1 MKKMNLP
8 QRSKLAAALFAGSLL
23 IGLAACSKQG
33 PDTTAATGASDASA
47 SAPAAGGTI
56 TVGLSIS
63 TLNNPFFVSLRKG
76 AEDEAKK
83 DGVNLITVDAQND
96 PAKQQASVED
106 LIEKKVSV
114 ILINPTDSSAVANV
128 VKEATSKGIK
138 VISLDRSVNGAE
150 VSSHI
155 ASDNKAG
162 GKMAADFLVDKLGGK
177 GNVVELQGI
186 PGSSAANERGAG
198 FDDEVNA
205 KGGVKIVTK
214 QPADFDRAKGLSV
227 MENIIQGNKD
237 IQGVFAQNDE
247 MALGAVKALQAAGLK
262 NVVVVG
268 FDATD
273 DAIAAIKGGQMAATV
288 QQQPELIGQYG
299 VQTAKKLVD
308 GQPVDKF
315 IPVPLNL
322 YKQ

>member
-1 MKKMNLP
+1 MKKMISPLC
-8 QRSKLAAALFAGSLL
+8 AALLVVG
-23 IGLAACSKQG
+23 IAACSKQG
-33 PDTTAATGASDASA
+33 PDTGAAAAASDASA
-47 SAPAAGGTI
+47 PVANGAV

-83 DGVNLITVDAQND
+83 DGVTLITVDAQND

-106 LIEKKVSV
+106 LIQKKVSV
-114 ILINPTDSSAVANV
+114 ILINPTDSSAVATV
-128 VKEATSKGIK
+128 VKEATDKGIK

-198 FDDEVNA
+198 FDTEVDA
-205 KGGVKIVTK
+205 KGGVKVVTR

-227 MENIIQGNKD
+227 MENIIQSNKD

-262 NVVVVG
+262 NVAVVG

-273 DAIAAIKGGQMAATV
+273 DAIAAVKGGTMSATV

-299 VQTAKKLVD
+299 VQTAKKLID
-308 GQPVDKF
+308 GQAVDKF

>member
-1 MKKMNLP
+1 M
-8 QRSKLAAALFAGSLL
+8 QRIISPLVASLL
-23 IGLAACSKQG
+23 VLGIAACSKQG
-33 PDTTAATGASDASA
+33 PDTTAASAAAPASGAAASA
-47 SAPAAGGTI
+47 V
-56 TVGLSIS
+56 TVGLSVS

-76 AEDEAKK
+76 AEDEANKE
-83 DGVNLITVDAQND
+83 GVTLITVDAQND

-106 LIEKKVSV
+106 LIQKKVSV

-128 VKEATSKGIK
+128 VKEATDKGIK
-138 VISLDRSVNGAE
+138 VVSLDRSVNGAE

-155 ASDNKAG
+155 ASDNAAG
-162 GKMAADFLVDKLGGK
+162 GKMAAEFMLQKLGGK

-186 PGSSAANERGAG
+186 PGSSAARERGDG
-198 FDDEVNA
+198 FDKSIESDN
-205 KGGVKIVTK
+205 GVKIVTK

-247 MALGAVKALQAAGLK
+247 MALGAVKAIQAAGLK
-262 NVVVVG
+262 NIIVVG

-273 DAIAAIKGGQMAATV
+273 DAMAAVKAGTMTATV

-299 VQTAKKLVD
+299 VQTAMKLAQ
-308 GQPVDKF
+308 GQPVDKL
-315 IPVPLNL
+315 IHVPLNL

>member
-1 MKKMNLP
+1 MQNPVSPRL
-8 QRSKLAAALFAGSLL
+8 SKVFTALCASAL
-23 IGLAACSKQG
+23 IAGLAACSKEG
-33 PDTTAATGASDASA
+33 PSSTSADAGASAA
-47 SAPAAGGTI
+47 SAPAANGAI

-76 AEDEAKK
+76 AEDEAAK
-83 DGVNLITVDAQND
+83 DGVTLITVDAQND

-128 VKEATSKGIK
+128 VKEATAKGIK
-138 VISLDRSVNGAE
+138 VVSLDRSVNGAD

-155 ASDNKAG
+155 ASDHKAG
-162 GKMAADFLVDKLGGK
+162 GKMAADFLAEKLGGK
-177 GNVVELQGI
+177 GNIVELQGS

-198 FDDEVNA
+198 FDDGSAA
-205 KGGVKIVTK
+205 KGGVKIATR

-227 MENIIQGNKD
+227 MENIIQSNKD

-262 NVVVVG
+262 NVSVVG
-268 FDATD
+268 FDATA
-273 DAIAAIKGGQMAATV
+273 DAMTAVKDGQMAATV

-308 GQPVDKF
+308 GQSVDKF

>member
-1 MKKMNLP
+1 MQQHVSP
-8 QRSKLAAALFAGSLL
+8 RFSKLFAALAAASLAF
-23 IGLAACSKQG
+23 GLAACSKEG
-33 PDTTAATGASDASA
+33 PSSSSDAAASGA
-47 SAPAAGGTI
+47 SAPAAGGAVV
-56 TVGLSIS
+56 VGLSIS
-63 TLNNPFFVSLRKG
+63 TLNNPFFVSLKKG

-83 DGVNLITVDAQND
+83 DGVTLITVDAQND
-96 PAKQQASVED
+96 PARQQASVED
-106 LIEKKVSV
+106 LIQKKVNV

-128 VKEATSKGIK
+128 VKEATDKGIK
-138 VISLDRSVNGAE
+138 VVSLDRSVNGAE

-162 GKMAADFLVDKLGGK
+162 GKMAADFLADKLGGK
-177 GNVVELQGI
+177 GNIVELQGI

-198 FDDEVNA
+198 FDDEAAA

-227 MENIIQGNKD
+227 MENIIQSNKD

-262 NVVVVG
+262 NVAVVG

-273 DAIAAIKGGQMAATV
+273 DAIAAVKAGQMAATV

>member
-1 MKKMNLP
+1 MKKIISP
-8 QRSKLAAALFAGSLL
+8 LAAALLV
-23 IGLAACSKQG
+23 IGIAACSKQG
-33 PDTTAATGASDASA
+33 PDTTAAAGASDA
-47 SAPAAGGTI
+47 SAPAAGGPI

-83 DGVNLITVDAQND
+83 EGVTLITVDAQND

-106 LIEKKVSV
+106 LIQKKVSV

-128 VKEATSKGIK
+128 VKEATDKGIK

-155 ASDNKAG
+155 ASDNKVG
-162 GKMAADFLVDKLGGK
+162 GKMAADFLVEKLGGK

-198 FDDEVNA
+198 FDTEVAA

-227 MENIIQGNKD
+227 MENIIQSNKD

-262 NVVVVG
+262 NVAVVG

-273 DAIAAIKGGQMAATV
+273 DAIAAVKAGTMAATV

-299 VQTAKKLVD
+299 VETAKKLVD

>member
-1 MKKMNLP
+1 M
-8 QRSKLAAALFAGSLL
+8 QRL
-23 IGLAACSKQG
+23 ISPLVASILVLGIAACSKQG
-33 PDTTAATGASDASA
+33 PDTSAASAAAPASGASTGSA
-47 SAPAAGGTI
+47 V

-63 TLNNPFFVSLRKG
+63 TLNNPFFVSLKQG

-83 DGVNLITVDAQND
+83 EGVTLITVDAQND

-106 LIEKKVSV
+106 LIQKKVSV

-128 VKEATSKGIK
+128 AKEATDKGIK
-138 VISLDRSVNGAE
+138 VVSLDRSVNGAE

-155 ASDNKAG
+155 ASDNAAG
-162 GKMAADFLVDKLGGK
+162 GKMAAEFMLQKLGGK

-186 PGSSAANERGAG
+186 PGSSAARERGDG
-198 FDDEVNA
+198 FDKSIEADN
-205 KGGVKIVTK
+205 GVKIVTK

-247 MALGAVKALQAAGLK
+247 MALGAVKAIQAAGLK

-273 DAIAAIKGGQMAATV
+273 DAMAAVKAGTMTATV

-299 VQTAKKLVD
+299 VQTAMKLAQ
-308 GQPVDKF
+308 GQPVDKL
-315 IPVPLNL
+315 IHVPLNL

>member
-1 MKKMNLP
+1 M
-8 QRSKLAAALFAGSLL
+8 QRIISPLVASLL
-23 IGLAACSKQG
+23 VLGIAACSKQG
-33 PDTTAATGASDASA
+33 PDTTAASAAAPASGAAASA
-47 SAPAAGGTI
+47 V
-56 TVGLSIS
+56 TVGLSVS

-83 DGVNLITVDAQND
+83 EGVTLITVDAQND

-106 LIEKKVSV
+106 LIQKKVSV

-128 VKEATSKGIK
+128 VKEATDKGIK
-138 VISLDRSVNGAE
+138 VVSLDRSVSGAE

-155 ASDNKAG
+155 ASDNAAG
-162 GKMAADFLVDKLGGK
+162 GKMAAEFMLQKLGGK

-186 PGSSAANERGAG
+186 PGSSAARERGDG
-198 FDDEVNA
+198 FDKSIEADN
-205 KGGVKIVTK
+205 GVKIVTK

-247 MALGAVKALQAAGLK
+247 MALGAVKAIQAAGLK
-262 NVVVVG
+262 NIIVVG

-273 DAIAAIKGGQMAATV
+273 DAMAAVKAGTMTATV

-299 VQTAKKLVD
+299 VQTAMKLAQ
-308 GQPVDKF
+308 GQPVDKL
-315 IPVPLNL
+315 IHVPLNL

>member
-1 MKKMNLP
+1 MKKMISPLVSP
-8 QRSKLAAALFAGSLL
+8 LVAALLVVGM
-23 IGLAACSKQG
+23 AACSKQG
-33 PDTTAATGASDASA
+33 PDTTAAAPASDA
-47 SAPAAGGTI
+47 SAPAAGGAV

-83 DGVNLITVDAQND
+83 EGVTLITVDAQND

-106 LIEKKVSV
+106 LIQKRVSV

-128 VKEATSKGIK
+128 VKEATGKGIK

-198 FDDEVNA
+198 FDTEVEA

-227 MENIIQGNKD
+227 MENIIQSNKD

-262 NVVVVG
+262 NVAVVG

-273 DAIAAIKGGQMAATV
+273 DAIAAVKAGSMAATV

-299 VQTAKKLVD
+299 VETAKKLVD
-308 GQPVDKF
+308 GQAVDKF

>member
-1 MKKMNLP
+1 M
-8 QRSKLAAALFAGSLL
+8 QRILSPLLAILL
-23 IGLAACSKQG
+23 VICIAACSKQG
-33 PDTTAATGASDASA
+33 PDTAAAATGPASGSA
-47 SAPAAGGTI
+47 GSAVTL
-56 TVGLSIS
+56 GLSIS

-83 DGVNLITVDAQND
+83 EGVTLITVDAQND

-106 LIEKKVSV
+106 LIQKKVGV

-128 VKEATSKGIK
+128 VKEATDKGIK
-138 VISLDRSVNGAE
+138 VVSLDRSVNGAE

-155 ASDNKAG
+155 ASDNAAG
-162 GKMAADFLVDKLGGK
+162 GKMAAQFMLQKLGGK

-186 PGSSAANERGAG
+186 PGSSAARERGDG
-198 FDDEVNA
+198 FDKSIEADN
-205 KGGVKIVTK
+205 GVKIVTK
-214 QPADFDRAKGLSV
+214 QPADFDRAKSLSV

-247 MALGAVKALQAAGLK
+247 MALGAVKAIQAAGLK
-262 NVVVVG
+262 NIVVVG

-273 DAIAAIKGGQMAATV
+273 DAMAAVKAGTMAATV

-299 VQTAKKLVD
+299 VQAAMKLAQ
-308 GQPVDKF
+308 GKPVDKL
-315 IPVPLNL
+315 IHVPLNL

>member
-1 MKKMNLP
+1 MKRIISPLV
-8 QRSKLAAALFAGSLL
+8 ASLL
-23 IGLAACSKQG
+23 VLGIVACSKQG
-33 PDTTAATGASDASA
+33 PDSTAASAGDQASGSAANGAM
-47 SAPAAGGTI
+47 

-63 TLNNPFFVSLRKG
+63 TLNNPFFVSLKKG

-83 DGVNLITVDAQND
+83 EGITLITVDAQND

-106 LIEKKVSV
+106 LIQKKVSV

-128 VKEATSKGIK
+128 VKEATGKGIK
-138 VISLDRSVNGAE
+138 VVSLDRSVNGAD

-155 ASDNKAG
+155 ASDNTAG
-162 GKMAADFLVDKLGGK
+162 GKMAADFMLLKLGGK

-186 PGSSAANERGAG
+186 PGSSAARERGAG
-198 FDDEVNA
+198 FDTAIAAGN
-205 KGGVKIVTK
+205 GVKVVTK

-227 MENIIQGNKD
+227 MENVIQGNKD

-247 MALGAVKALQAAGLK
+247 MALGAVKAIQAAGLK
-262 NVVVVG
+262 NVIVVG

-273 DAIAAIKGGQMAATV
+273 DAVAAVKAGNMAATV

-322 YKQ
+322 YKP

>member
-1 MKKMNLP
+1 MKKMISPLF
-8 QRSKLAAALFAGSLL
+8 AALLVVG
-23 IGLAACSKQG
+23 IAACSKQG
-33 PDTTAATGASDASA
+33 PDTAPAAAASDA
-47 SAPAAGGTI
+47 APAAAGGAV

-76 AEDEAKK
+76 AEDESKK
-83 DGVNLITVDAQND
+83 DGVTLITVDAQND

-106 LIEKKVSV
+106 LIQKKVSV

-128 VKEATSKGIK
+128 VKEATDKGIK

-155 ASDNKAG
+155 ASDNQAG
-162 GKMAADFLVDKLGGK
+162 GKMAADFLVEKLGGK

-198 FDDEVNA
+198 FDTEVAA
-205 KGGVKIVTK
+205 KGGVKIATK

-227 MENIIQGNKD
+227 MENIIQSNKD

-262 NVVVVG
+262 NVAVVG

-273 DAIAAIKGGQMAATV
+273 DAIAAVKAGTMAATV

-308 GQPVDKF
+308 GQAVDKF

>member
-1 MKKMNLP
+1 MKKMISPLV
-8 QRSKLAAALFAGSLL
+8 AALLVV
-23 IGLAACSKQG
+23 GLAACSKQG
-33 PDTTAATGASDASA
+33 PDSTPAAAASDASA
-47 SAPAAGGTI
+47 PAANGAV

-83 DGVNLITVDAQND
+83 EGVTLITVDAQND

-106 LIEKKVSV
+106 LIQKKVSV
-114 ILINPTDSSAVANV
+114 ILINPTDSAAVANV
-128 VKEATSKGIK
+128 VKEATDKGIK
-138 VISLDRSVNGAE
+138 VISLDRSVTGAE

-177 GNVVELQGI
+177 GNIVELQGI

-198 FDDEVNA
+198 FDTEADA

-227 MENIIQGNKD
+227 MENIIQSNKD

-262 NVVVVG
+262 NVAVVG

-273 DAIAAIKGGQMAATV
+273 DAIAAVKAGTMAATV

-299 VQTAKKLVD
+299 VETAKKLVD
-308 GQPVDKF
+308 GQAVDKF